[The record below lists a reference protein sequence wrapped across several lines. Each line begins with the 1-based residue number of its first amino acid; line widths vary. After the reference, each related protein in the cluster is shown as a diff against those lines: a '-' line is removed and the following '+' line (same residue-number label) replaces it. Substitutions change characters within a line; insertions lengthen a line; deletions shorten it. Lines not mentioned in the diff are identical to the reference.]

1 MKKKILCVLLALC
14 LFASLLPMTALA
26 ADPDITVTFFNKG
39 TNTERDNKTPGVY
52 IWLTIKPGDPA
63 KYITANAEGYMT
75 EHTGDTAPADNF
87 IKLEYPAD
95 GAANLKVTLKNIYIN
110 GMTANDAYHAPS
122 IEFGEGAYSINME
135 LIGDN
140 KIVDGRSACIK
151 NNNDG
156 GLTITGAG
164 SLAMQMGATDSF
176 GAAAAALWANGG
188 DLVIKNTTV
197 NFEIYTSTSSQHNSI
212 LSAKGN
218 VLLENVTIKNKT
230 NNTGKLVFT
239 GLATAND
246 PRYTIDPDANRK
258 VTIKNCN
265 IESATG
271 GSIFRTVA
279 PVVINNSTIKATGGA
294 PLFEGKEKDVA
305 NNPVIEGEFS
315 GAYASKANATKQN
328 KWKALTAD
336 NMSKLK
342 SCGFVYIVPGIVE
355 LVPTE
360 PTTEPEPTTKPTTG
374 NNDTTKPTT
383 KDEDEVTQPTTE
395 ETIPDETQNEA
406 TQPTTADKNEA
417 TQPTTADKNEA
428 AKPTTADKDDEKDD
442 NKTDDATEEKSG
454 SPLVKVILIILI
466 VLVVAGGA
474 AVGVIFYLR
483 SKNAAEEGE
492 EKEAE
497 EESES
502 EEE

>member
-1 MKKKILCVLLALC
+1 MKTRILCALLAL
-14 LFASLLPMTALA
+14 FMIASLLPMAAMA
-26 ADPDITVTFFNKG
+26 ADPDITVIFFNKG
-39 TNTERDNKTPGVY
+39 IKADVENKTPGIY
-52 IWLTIKPGDPA
+52 ISLTIKPGDAA
-63 KYITANAEGYMT
+63 KYITTNAEGKMT
-75 EHTGDTAPADNF
+75 EHTDATAPADNF

-95 GAANLKVTLKNIYIN
+95 GAANLKVTLKNINID
-110 GMTANDAYHAPS
+110 GMCANDAYHAPS
-122 IEFGEGAYSINME
+122 IEFGAGAYSVNME

-140 KIVDGRSACIK
+140 KIADGRSACIK

-164 SLAMQMGATDSF
+164 NLTLQMGTADTF
-176 GAAAAALWANGG
+176 GAAAATLWANGG

-197 NFEIYTSTSSQHNSI
+197 NFEIYTATSSQHNSI

-230 NNTGKLVFT
+230 NNGGKLVFT

-246 PRYTIDPDANRK
+246 PRYTIDPDPNRK

-271 GSIFRTVA
+271 GTMFWTVA
-279 PVVINNSTIKATGGA
+279 PVVVNNSTIKATGKA
-294 PLFEGKEKDVA
+294 PLFEGPEKDTA

-315 GAYASKANATKQN
+315 GAYATKANANKQN

-336 NMSKLK
+336 NMNKLK
-342 SCGFVYIVPGIVE
+342 SAGFVYIVPGNVE

-360 PTTEPEPTTKPTTG
+360 PATEPEPTTKPTTG

-383 KDEDEVTQPTTE
+383 KDEDEATQPTTE
-395 ETIPDETQNEA
+395 ETEAPTVEATQPTTGDNNEA

-417 TQPTTADKNEA
+417 T
-428 AKPTTADKDDEKDD
+428 KPTTSDKDD
-442 NKTDDATEEKSG
+442 NKTDDNKTDDKGEEKSG
-454 SPLVKVILIILI
+454 SPMKVILIILV
-466 VLVVAGGA
+466 VLIVAGGA
-474 AVGVIFYLR
+474 AVGVILFLR
-483 SKNAAEEGE
+483 SKNAAEE
-492 EKEAE
+492 E
-497 EESES
+497 EE
-502 EEE
+502 EEEETEE

>member
-1 MKKKILCVLLALC
+1 MKTRILCALLALC
-14 LFASLLPMTALA
+14 MIASLLPMTVLA

-52 IWLTIKPGDPA
+52 IALTIKPGDPA
-63 KYITANAEGYMT
+63 KYIVVNAEGHMT
-75 EHTGDTAPADNF
+75 EHTDATAPADKF
-87 IKLEYPAD
+87 VKLEYPAD
-95 GAANLKVTLKNIYIN
+95 GAANLKVTLKNININ
-110 GMTANDAYHAPS
+110 SMCANDAYHAPS
-122 IEFGEGAYSINME
+122 IEFGAGAYSVNME

-140 KIVDGRSACIK
+140 KIADGRSACIK

-156 GLTITGAG
+156 GLTITGSKDS
-164 SLAMQMGATDSF
+164 SLTLQMGTADAF
-176 GAAAAALWANGG
+176 GAAAATLWANGG

-197 NFEIYTSTSSQHNSI
+197 NFEIYTTTSAQHNSI

-230 NNTGKLVFT
+230 NNGGKLVFT

-246 PRYTIDPDANRK
+246 PRYTIDPDATRK

-271 GSIFRTVA
+271 GTMFRTVA

-294 PLFEGKEKDVA
+294 PLFEGKEKDSA

-315 GAYASKANATKQN
+315 GAYATKANATKQN

-342 SCGFVYIVPGIVE
+342 SAGFVYIVPGIVE

-360 PTTEPEPTTKPTTG
+360 PTTEPAPTTKPTTG

-383 KDEDEVTQPTTE
+383 KDEDEATQPTTE
-395 ETIPDETQNEA
+395 ETVPDETKNEA

-417 TQPTTADKNEA
+417 TNPTIADKNEA
-428 AKPTTADKDDEKDD
+428 TKPATSDKDD

-454 SPLVKVILIILI
+454 SPMKVILIILI
-466 VLVVAGGA
+466 VLIVAGGA
-474 AVGVIFYLR
+474 AVGVILFLR
-483 SKNAAEEGE
+483 SKNAG
-492 EKEAE
+492 EAE
-497 EESES
+497 N
-502 EEE
+502 EEEDTEEETEE